1 MRSTSRLLGILAGTA
16 LVAAMA
22 VPVAADEHDNAMVRV
37 VHASPDAPNVDVWVD
52 GETVLTDVPFTAVSD
67 YLSVP
72 AGTYSIAVSA
82 TGDTDPVIG
91 PLDLTF
97 EAGTAT
103 TIAAYGF
110 VADITATVFS
120 DDIEIA
126 DGQAKLRAIHLSP
139 SAPADVDIALQGG
152 DVVVPGL
159 SYPEASGYLTLDPG
173 DYPLE
178 IRAAGETDAALQ
190 FEVTLEANTNYT
202 AFAMDDGEGVQ
213 IVAAIDA
220 EGMAEEPAPT
230 ATPAPVPDTAMTQPT
245 TTGTPVLLA
254 GIALLGLAVLTS
266 VRVLVPRNER

>member
-1 MRSTSRLLGILAGTA
+1 MRSTSRLVGILAGTA

-22 VPVAADEHDNAMVRV
+22 VPVAADSHDMAMVRV

-72 AGTYSIAVSA
+72 AGTYNIQVTP
-82 TGDTDPVIG
+82 TGDTTAVIEA
-91 PLDLTF
+91 DLTF
-97 EAGTAT
+97 EAGTGT
-103 TIAAYGF
+103 TIAAYGL
-110 VADITATVFS
+110 VADITAAVFV
-120 DDIEIA
+120 DDLTTA

-139 SAPADVDIALQGG
+139 SAPADVDIAVQGG

-178 IRAAGETDAALQ
+178 IRAAGDTAAALQ
-190 FEVTLEANTNYT
+190 FDVTLAANTNYT
-202 AFAMDDGEGVQ
+202 AFAMDAEDGVQ
-213 IVAAIDA
+213 IVAAVDA
-220 EGMAEEPAPT
+220 QST
-230 ATPAPVPDTAMTQPT
+230 HSPDTAMGQPANT
-245 TTGTPVLLA
+245 TPVLLA

-266 VRVLVPRNER
+266 IRVLGLRPTR